1 MKIGICS
8 ALAKELDHSL
18 NYIGVDR
25 GVEILIEQG
34 IRPIYAIGDF
44 DSIENQ
50 NLLTKLKI
58 ERLPTRK
65 DVTDL
70 CNW

>member
-44 DSIENQ
+44 DSI
-50 NLLTKLKI
+50 
-58 ERLPTRK
+58 
-65 DVTDL
+65 
-70 CNW
+70 